1 MYSVPAGRR
10 IVGLQLPV
18 QTQTI
23 TTSEP
28 WEREAGPADMAA
40 IAALADRAGYDY
52 LGVCDHVSL
61 PQSVASTMST
71 FWVDPMT
78 TLGFVAAHTTRIML
92 LTHVYVL
99 PYRNPLLA
107 AKQFATLDYLS
118 AGRAICGIGAG
129 HVQAEF
135 EHLGVD
141 FDSRGRAVA
150 DGVVRLAELLEHEFV
165 DGFGARPRPVQSP
178 RPPIWIA
185 GSTGAAIKRA
195 ARFADGWLPQS
206 PAAQEMV
213 DLLLATREAAG
224 RTDPIVIGHITAP
237 LYVGEPGWDAG
248 PHTITGS
255 AASIAERLVTG
266 APGAVNQIQVR
277 FRARSREELCD
288 QLDAFAADGLPLLH
302 TA

>member
-1 MYSVPAGRR
+1 MGRWPA
-10 IVGLQLPV
+10 
-18 QTQTI
+18 
-23 TTSEP
+23 
-28 WEREAGPADMAA
+28 PALS
-40 IAALADRAGYDY
+40 LAD
-52 LGVCDHVSL
+52 L
-61 PQSVASTMST
+61 
-71 FWVDPMT
+71 
-78 TLGFVAAHTTRIML
+78 
-92 LTHVYVL
+92 
-99 PYRNPLLA
+99 
-107 AKQFATLDYLS
+107 
-118 AGRAICGIGAG
+118 
-129 HVQAEF
+129 
-135 EHLGVD
+135 
-141 FDSRGRAVA
+141 
-150 DGVVRLAELLEHEFV
+150 DGVVGAFVLDYNDRTHSEL
-165 DGFGARPRPVQSP
+165 GISP
-178 RPPIWIA
+178 RAAWI
-185 GSTGAAIKRA
+185 
-195 ARFADGWLPQS
+195 ADGWLPQS